1 VAAGA
6 FAVSEIRSGFTIGR
20 DASCTQTHSTSSS
33 TCSSPAAI
41 EAARFAPPT
50 TIFFTFEKPNIF
62 TMPSTLSARSRLT
75 TTTIPSMSG
84 HWLNAAS
91 EYASTGRSFK

>member
-1 VAAGA
+1 L
-6 FAVSEIRSGFTIGR
+6 AVSEIRSAFTMGR

-41 EAARFAPPT
+41 DAARRAPPT
-50 TIFFTFEKPNIF
+50 TILRTFEKPNIW

-75 TTTIPSMSG
+75 TTTMPSTSG
-84 HWLNAAS
+84 HRLKAS
-91 EYASTGRSFK
+91 RE